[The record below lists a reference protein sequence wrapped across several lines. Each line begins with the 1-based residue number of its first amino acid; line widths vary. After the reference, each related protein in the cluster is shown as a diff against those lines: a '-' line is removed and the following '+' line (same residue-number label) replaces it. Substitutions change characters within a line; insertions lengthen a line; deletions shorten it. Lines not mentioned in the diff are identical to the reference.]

1 LAVKVAL
8 GEASVLAETKRW
20 LAKEGIRATAFEAQ
34 GAELEQGT
42 LTEEKRSTDT
52 LVVKHL
58 PATASGKA
66 SGPKLKPLVW
76 QKVPKN
82 RLKGTVWN
90 DIKEGEA
97 PEFNMERFEMLFTS
111 KPPPKPANLTR
122 AGSSVANMIAV
133 SLLDPKRANNLSI
146 ILTRLRKPFDEIRR
160 AVVDLDAEV
169 LSHEAVG
176 ALQKCVPSPEEVELV
191 QAADSASLG
200 YAEKFVLA
208 LGTVPRLKA
217 RLDCFAFKHRFN
229 QQLHALYADT
239 SILTAAA
246 SQLVDCSDLS
256 ALLGMLLRLGN
267 ALNAGS
273 FRAGAE
279 GFKLECLTRL
289 AELKANAE
297 QSSLLQFAL
306 ESMHSADGSSSV
318 ASFSSEL
325 PAVRDAAKLSTSELL
340 EEVARLEA
348 GIKLVGGELAH
359 YNGIRDK
366 APDESDS
373 AACDRHVA
381 CERFV
386 QVMQPFYDGALPQ
399 LEELTRATSAMGEA
413 QGKMKTF
420 FSEESKASV
429 DEAYSRWAS
438 FLNQLDQA
446 AANINDDRRKAEA
459 RKAK

>member
-1 LAVKVAL
+1 MLVFALAC
-8 GEASVLAETKRW
+8 
-20 LAKEGIRATAFEAQ
+20 
-34 GAELEQGT
+34 
-42 LTEEKRSTDT
+42 
-52 LVVKHL
+52 
-58 PATASGKA
+58 
-66 SGPKLKPLVW
+66 
-76 QKVPKN
+76 
-82 RLKGTVWN
+82 
-90 DIKEGEA
+90 
-97 PEFNMERFEMLFTS
+97 
-111 KPPPKPANLTR
+111 
-122 AGSSVANMIAV
+122 SS
-133 SLLDPKRANNLSI
+133 RQ
-146 ILTRLRKPFDEIRR
+146 
-160 AVVDLDAEV
+160 V

-176 ALQKCVPSPEEVELV
+176 ALQKCVPLPEEVELV
-191 QAADSASLG
+191 QAADPASLG

-239 SILTAAA
+239 STLTAAA
-246 SQLVDCSDLS
+246 QQLVDCSALR

-306 ESMHSADGSSSV
+306 ESMHSADGSSSGASV

-348 GIKLVGGELAH
+348 GLKLVGGELAH
-359 YNGIRDK
+359 YDGIRDNV
-366 APDESDS
+366 PDKGDS

-381 CERFV
+381 GERFV
-386 QVMQPFYDGALPQ
+386 LVMQPFYDGALPQ
-399 LEELTRATSAMGEA
+399 LSELTRATSAMGEA

-438 FLNQLDQA
+438 FLNQLDTA